1 MFPNFVLQE
10 SIFGLV
16 FKIQLLF
23 RQSNIKKFVI
33 FENLAIKFR
42 ETTIMESYYIRH
54 STTAVEEDMTHEFK
68 AHREMTKL
76 DVSQVKY
83 WRNLAGEYETK
94 KSIRGRWPLSKTLC
108 GMLNTGLKVRKSKKK
123 NSLNQNSKKVCQ
135 KCK

>member
-1 MFPNFVLQE
+1 MLMFPNFVLQE

-54 STTAVEEDMTHEFK
+54 STTAVDEDMTHEFK
-68 AHREMTKL
+68 PIEK
-76 DVSQVKY
+76 
-83 WRNLAGEYETK
+83 
-94 KSIRGRWPLSKTLC
+94 
-108 GMLNTGLKVRKSKKK
+108 
-123 NSLNQNSKKVCQ
+123 
-135 KCK
+135 